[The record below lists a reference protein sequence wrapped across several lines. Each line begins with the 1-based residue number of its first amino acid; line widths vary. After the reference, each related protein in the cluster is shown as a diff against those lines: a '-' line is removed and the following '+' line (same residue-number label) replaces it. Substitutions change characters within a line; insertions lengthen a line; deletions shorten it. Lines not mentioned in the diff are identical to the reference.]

1 MFSSTENR
9 AVSPL
14 GENRPGGEARTDR
27 RARSARRLAALGL
40 TLALTGGILGSAIA
54 SPSAFAVRQDS
65 KTPTPS
71 AAACRTVL
79 QGDQTTSSLTDIT
92 QFVPVSGLG
101 NTAATPAATQT
112 ATATATPRATVSA
125 ATPIPADSSVSDIAG
140 AETLRS
146 LAFSIVN
153 CTSQGDFAALGELVT
168 TNYLSETFAG
178 GDKLSRTD
186 LLALAAVTVVPQQS
200 LIAFDNVEVGADT
213 GTAEVI
219 YTSGSQLLHQQWHF
233 ITDEKSG
240 DWVLDNQ
247 TSLDPLALE
256 GSVTTN
262 VTINKGIKT
271 DPREVVG
278 GNVVLLGENTEKV
291 DHEMLVLRLPS
302 GTSTDL
308 LLQQPGPGLPD
319 GVQFIG
325 QMTVPANGEAILPLI
340 NLAPGNYVVVCMLLD
355 DNGAPYLADG
365 YKARL
370 IVQ

>member
-1 MFSSTENR
+1 MFGSKENR
-9 AVSPL
+9 AVSTL
-14 GENRPGGEARTDR
+14 GENIPNGEARTNR
-27 RARSARRLAALGL
+27 RVLGARSLAALGL
-40 TLALTGGILGSAIA
+40 TLALTGGILGSA
-54 SPSAFAVRQDS
+54 SPAALAARQDAN
-65 KTPTPS
+65 TPTPGP
-71 AAACRTVL
+71 AACRTVL

-92 QFVPVSGLG
+92 QFVPVSTLG
-101 NTAATPAATQT
+101 NAAAKPVATQT
-112 ATATATPRATVSA
+112 ATATPAATPQAVTSA
-125 ATPIPADSSVSDIAG
+125 ATPIPADSSGSNIAG

-153 CTSQGDFAALGELVT
+153 CTSQGDFAVLGELVT
-168 TNYLSETFAG
+168 TNYLSDTFAG
-178 GDKLSRTD
+178 GDKLSRPD
-186 LLALAAVTVVPQQS
+186 LLALASVTVVPRQS
-200 LIAFDNVEVGADT
+200 LIAFDNVEVDGDT

-233 ITDEKSG
+233 ITDDSG
-240 DWVLDNQ
+240 DWVLDSQ

-271 DPREVVG
+271 DPREVDG

-291 DHEMLVLRLPS
+291 DHEMLVLKLPS
-302 GTSTDL
+302 GASTDL

-325 QMTVPANGEAILPLI
+325 QMTVPANGDAILPLI
-340 NLAPGNYVVVCMLLD
+340 NLAPGNYVVVCMLLND
-355 DNGAPYLADG
+355 TGAPYLADG